1 MSDSCTSKNMFGTKN
16 VRYTSDSCTSKNM
29 LGTKNVR
36 YGGISKASENQ
47 LNHKYFKDCASQTFV
62 ATILVTYVTM
72 LTEPDLSLKN

>member
-1 MSDSCTSKNMFGTKN
+1 
-16 VRYTSDSCTSKNM
+16 M

>member
-1 MSDSCTSKNMFGTKN
+1 
-16 VRYTSDSCTSKNM
+16 M

-47 LNHKYFKDCASQTFV
+47 LFMKNLVKTKYFKDCASQTFV